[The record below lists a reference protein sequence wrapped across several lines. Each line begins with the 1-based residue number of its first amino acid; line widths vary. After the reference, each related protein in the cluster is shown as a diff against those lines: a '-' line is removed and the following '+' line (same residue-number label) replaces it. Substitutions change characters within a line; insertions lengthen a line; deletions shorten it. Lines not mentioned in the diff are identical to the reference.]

1 MREFNLVNV
10 SSVEEVKNELLNN
23 SGKVKIMSGGTDL
36 LGGIKREIYEDYPE
50 TIINIGDLE
59 ELKYIKEEEG
69 LLKIGSATKLEKVAE
84 SELIKEYYSALAI
97 AAKKTASPH
106 LRAMGSIGGNIC
118 QDIRCW
124 FYRAADNYY
133 HCKMKGGK
141 KCFAP
146 MSDNRYHSI
155 FGGCNGCMGVNPSDT
170 APAII
175 ALRGKVLTSK
185 RTIEAND
192 FFDMSLTGSTV
203 LEDDEILLEIQIP
216 RPKNGAKSTYKK
228 FANRPTIEFPIVG
241 CATLVEEGRV
251 SICLNAVAP
260 NPYKLTVV
268 EEFLNGKTLTY
279 ENIEKASSLAVE
291 KAKPLKDNK
300 YKIQVAKTL
309 IKRSITECKL

>member
-10 SSVEEVKNELLNN
+10 SSLEEAKKQLLNN
-23 SGKVKIMSGGTDL
+23 NGKVKIMSGGTDI
-36 LGGIKREIYEDYPE
+36 LGGLKREIYSDYPE
-50 TIINIGDLE
+50 TIVNIGDLE
-59 ELKYIKEEEG
+59 ELKYIREEDG
-69 LLKIGSATKLEKVAE
+69 ILKIGSATKLEKVAE
-84 SELIKEYYSALAI
+84 SELIKEYYTALAM

-106 LRAMGSIGGNIC
+106 LRAMGSIGGNIW

-175 ALRGKVLTSK
+175 ALGGKLLTSK
-185 RTIEAND
+185 RVIEASD
-192 FFDMSLTGSTV
+192 FFDMSASGSTI
-203 LEDDEILLEIQIP
+203 LKDDEILLEIQIP
-216 RPKNGAKSTYKK
+216 RPKEGSRSTYIK

-241 CATLVEEGRV
+241 CATLVEEDKV
-251 SICLNAVAP
+251 SVCLNAVSP
-260 NPYKLTVV
+260 NPYKLEVV
-268 EEFLNGKTLTY
+268 EEFLKGKELTKDV
-279 ENIEKASSLAVE
+279 IEEASTLAVE
-291 KAKPLKDNK
+291 KAKALKDNK

-309 IKRSITECKL
+309 VKRSIMQCK